1 MVNKEDLVFWTN
13 KYINNF
19 QQFENTRS
27 FAENT
32 FNAKIIL
39 YNADEGQNN
48 LLVGISQFKEKKQYI
63 LWKNYKRNT
72 LENLNAL
79 YEG

>member
-19 QQFENTRS
+19 QQFENARS
-27 FAENT
+27 FAENI

-48 LLVGISQFKEKKQYI
+48 LLVEISQFKGKKQ
-63 LWKNYKRNT
+63 
-72 LENLNAL
+72 
-79 YEG
+79 

>member
-1 MVNKEDLVFWTN
+1 MMNKEDLIFWTN

-27 FAENT
+27 FAENI

-39 YNADEGQNN
+39 YNVDEGQNN
-48 LLVGISQFKEKKQYI
+48 LLVEISQFKEKKQ
-63 LWKNYKRNT
+63 
-72 LENLNAL
+72 
-79 YEG
+79 